1 MDQNQAQI
9 VVHLFPIIFQ
19 AVTAIAALLA
29 AAAAFHAAGK
39 SSKTAVYQS
48 YFDKKAESY
57 DEYWKAFTAFVFHP
71 NVPDTRRTLIAAM
84 YSACM
89 YASDD
94 TARNIKAHTDIA
106 LKRDWMLS
114 NGIEAL
120 DSISLEVI
128 DILQRDL
135 QSTDLPNL

>member
-1 MDQNQAQI
+1 MDQNQAQAAAN
-9 VVHLFPIIFQ
+9 LFPIIFQ
-19 AVTAIAALLA
+19 ALTAIAALLA

-39 SSKTAVYQS
+39 SSKTSVYQS

-71 NVPDTRRTLIAAM
+71 NIPDTRRTLIAAM

-89 YASDD
+89 YANDD
-94 TARNIKAHTDIA
+94 TAHNLKVHTDIA
-106 LKRDWMLS
+106 LKGEWMLS
-114 NGIEAL
+114 NGIDPL

-135 QSTDLPNL
+135 QSTDLPDL

>member
-1 MDQNQAQI
+1 
-9 VVHLFPIIFQ
+9 
-19 AVTAIAALLA
+19 
-29 AAAAFHAAGK
+29 
-39 SSKTAVYQS
+39 
-48 YFDKKAESY
+48 
-57 DEYWKAFTAFVFHP
+57 
-71 NVPDTRRTLIAAM
+71 
-84 YSACM
+84 M

-94 TARNIKAHTDIA
+94 TARSIKAHTDIA

-135 QSTDLPNL
+135 QSTDLPDL